1 MPMDRRLYPDNW
13 DELALQ
19 IKTEANWCCTECG
32 RPCRHPGES
41 PENAIARIERS
52 NHPKVSELWDVVGDA
67 EPVVRLGRFKLTV
80 AHLDHEPGN
89 CDRNNLKALCA
100 PCHGTYDLKQM
111 GRKRVLKAERAGQLR
126 IDDALNGM
134 QLALLPEVSPYQ
146 IVNPRSGGNVAVR
159 RKSCAAVESRRKH
172 REKGYASG
180 WIEER
185 MGNRRRANPSVSY
198 YYRWDSHKG
207 RVSEYIRASQVTR
220 VTKLI
225 EAERPALEI
234 LKVVVEGK
242 RTVSGVAAELIGK

>member
-1 MPMDRRLYPDNW
+1 MPMDRSLYPENW

-19 IKTEANWCCTECG
+19 SKTEANWCCTECG
-32 RPCRHPGES
+32 RPCRQPGES
-41 PENAIARIERS
+41 PDEAIARIERS
-52 NHPKVSELWDVVGDA
+52 KHLKVLELWDVVEDA
-67 EPVVRLGRFKLTV
+67 EPVSRLGRFKLTV

-126 IDDALNGM
+126 IDNALNGM
-134 QLALLPEVSPYQ
+134 QLALLPEPVVYQ
-146 IVNPRSGGNVAVR
+146 RVDLRSGGKRTMVRKPLDAVG
-159 RKSCAAVESRRKH
+159 SRRKH
-172 REKGYASG
+172 RDKGNASG

-185 MGNRRRANPSVSY
+185 TGNRKRANPSVSY

-220 VTKLI
+220 VAGLI

-242 RTVSGVAAELIGK
+242 RKIAGVSAELLK